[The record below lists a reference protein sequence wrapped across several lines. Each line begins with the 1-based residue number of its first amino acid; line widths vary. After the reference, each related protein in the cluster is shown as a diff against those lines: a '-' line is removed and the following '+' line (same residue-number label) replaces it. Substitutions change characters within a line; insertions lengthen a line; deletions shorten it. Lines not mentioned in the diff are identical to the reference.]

1 MKKKTNEN
9 RIVLELIN
17 DDLKVEVVGNGGTL
31 TNMFATAMIDDS
43 EFRNLIQMSLLKV
56 LAAELSNTDDDEL
69 DDEVAGRLSTDIWNK
84 AVGHA

>member
-1 MKKKTNEN
+1 MKKKAIEN

-56 LAAELSNTDDDEL
+56 LAVEISVDEDNEL
-69 DDEVAGRLSTDIWNK
+69 DDEVAGRLSTDVWNK
-84 AVGHA
+84 AIGHA

>member
-1 MKKKTNEN
+1 MKKKAIEN

-31 TNMFATAMIDDS
+31 TNMFATAMIDDI

-56 LAAELSNTDDDEL
+56 LAVELSDDDDEL
-69 DDEVAGRLSTDIWNK
+69 ENEVLGKLSGDTWNK
-84 AVGHA
+84 VVGQA

>member
-1 MKKKTNEN
+1 MKKKAIEN

-31 TNMFATAMIDDS
+31 TNMFAAAMMDDT

-56 LAAELSNTDDDEL
+56 LATELTNADDDEL
-69 DDEVAGRLSTDIWNK
+69 ENEVLGKLSGDTWSK
-84 AVGHA
+84 VVGEA

>member
-1 MKKKTNEN
+1 MKKKAIEN

-31 TNMFATAMIDDS
+31 TNMFAAAMMDDT

-56 LAAELSNTDDDEL
+56 LAVELTNGSDDEL
-69 DDEVAGRLSTDIWNK
+69 EDEVAGRLSTDVWNK

>member
-31 TNMFATAMIDDS
+31 TNMFATAMIDDV

-56 LAAELSNTDDDEL
+56 LAVELTNTDDDEL
-69 DDEVAGRLSTDIWNK
+69 ENEVLGKLSGDTWSK
-84 AVGHA
+84 VVGQA

>member
-1 MKKKTNEN
+1 MKKKAIGN

-31 TNMFATAMIDDS
+31 TNMLAAAMMDDT

-56 LAAELSNTDDDEL
+56 LAIKLSDDEDNEL
-69 DDEVAGRLSTDIWNK
+69 DDEVAGRLSTDVWNK
-84 AVGHA
+84 AIGHA

>member
-1 MKKKTNEN
+1 MKKKAIEN

-31 TNMFATAMIDDS
+31 TNMFAAAMMDDT

-56 LAAELSNTDDDEL
+56 LAVELSNDDDDEL
-69 DDEVAGRLSTDIWNK
+69 ENEILGKLSTDTWNK
-84 AVGHA
+84 VVGQA

>member
-31 TNMFATAMIDDS
+31 TNMFATAMIDDA

-56 LAAELSNTDDDEL
+56 LTVEMGVDEDNEL
-69 DDEVAGRLSTDIWNK
+69 DDEVAGRLSTDVWNK
-84 AVGHA
+84 AIGHA

>member
-1 MKKKTNEN
+1 MKKKTNET

-31 TNMFATAMIDDS
+31 TNMFATAMIDDA

-56 LAAELSNTDDDEL
+56 LTVEMGVDEDNEL
-69 DDEVAGRLSTDIWNK
+69 DDEVAGRLSTDVWNK
-84 AVGHA
+84 AIGHA

>member
-31 TNMFATAMIDDS
+31 TNMFAAAMMDDT
-43 EFRNLIQMSLLKV
+43 EFRNLVQMSLLKV
-56 LAAELSNTDDDEL
+56 LAAELTNADDDEL
-69 DDEVAGRLSTDIWNK
+69 ENEVLGKLSGDTWNK
-84 AVGHA
+84 VVGQA

>member
-1 MKKKTNEN
+1 MKKKAIEN

-31 TNMFATAMIDDS
+31 TNMFAAAMMDDT

-56 LAAELSNTDDDEL
+56 LAVEISVDEDNELEN
-69 DDEVAGRLSTDIWNK
+69 EVLGKLSGDTWNK
-84 AVGHA
+84 VVGQA

>member
-1 MKKKTNEN
+1 MKKKAIEN

-56 LAAELSNTDDDEL
+56 LTVELSDGSDDEL
-69 DDEVAGRLSTDIWNK
+69 EDEVAGRLSTDVWNK
-84 AVGHA
+84 AIGQA

>member
-1 MKKKTNEN
+1 MKKKAIEN
-9 RIVLELIN
+9 RIVLELVN

-31 TNMFATAMIDDS
+31 TNMFAAAMMDDT

-56 LAAELSNTDDDEL
+56 LAVELTNGSDDEL
-69 DDEVAGRLSTDIWNK
+69 EDEVAGRLSTDVWNK